1 MLDKFER
8 DTDPNKGEVRPPPPP
23 GPENGSDLSQ
33 NSNEELLDP
42 NYSMDEQ
49 FDIKMNMRDERE
61 PLDDEFQSVESEGV
75 HSNESEGQV
84 A

>member
-1 MLDKFER
+1 MGQDEENDPFVKAMLDKFER

-42 NYSMDEQ
+42 NYSMDE
-49 FDIKMNMRDERE
+49 
-61 PLDDEFQSVESEGV
+61 
-75 HSNESEGQV
+75 
-84 A
+84 